1 MFCPK
6 CSQQQLSESVRFC
19 SRCGFPLEVVSE
31 LVTNDGAL
39 TTRDVQTPP
48 VRQSSLRR
56 KGMQEGA
63 KLTLGGLVLT
73 PFGYALCFVFDSV
86 IPVMFP
92 LTVFLAGL
100 AWMAYHRFFGDPT
113 ALPPAPASFIET
125 PARNF
130 ALPAE
135 RSIAASL
142 ATNTAEIGQPSSVTE
157 HTTRLLDGE

>member
-31 LVTNDGAL
+31 LVAGDGAL
-39 TTRDVQTPP
+39 TTRDAQTPA
-48 VRQSSLRR
+48 RQTSSPRR

-63 KLTLGGLVLT
+63 KLTLGGLALT
-73 PFGYALCFVFDSV
+73 PFGYALCFVFDSI

-92 LTVFLAGL
+92 LTVFLIGL
-100 AWMAYHRFFGDPT
+100 AWMAYHRFFGETVAPSPT
-113 ALPPAPASFIET
+113 QAQASFMET

-130 ALPAE
+130 ALPL
-135 RSIAASL
+135 R
-142 ATNTAEIGQPSSVTE
+142 TNTAEIAQPSSVTE
-157 HTTRLLDGE
+157 HTTKLLDGD